1 MFSVTVYLYDIA
13 KKNKNKNS
21 FMSKY
26 YVAFS

>member
-1 MFSVTVYLYDIA
+1 MFSVTVYLCDIA
-13 KKNKNKNS
+13 KKNKNENS